1 MPINK
6 KKKNQEDIAIILSSP
21 CETSSNGIHLK
32 TRRVIRELIGHMMVE
47 IYDHQCQLTKKKKKK
62 KQEDLAIILS
72 SPCET
77 SSNGIHLKTRRV
89 IRELIGHMMVEIY
102 DHQCQLTKKKKNQE
116 DIAII
121 LSSPCET
128 SSNGIHLKTRRVIR
142 ELIGHMMVE
151 IYDHQC
157 QLTKKKKKKKQE
169 DLAIILS
176 SPCETSS
183 NGIHLKTRRV
193 IRELIGHMMV
203 EIYDHQC
210 QLTKKKKKKKQ
221 EDLAIIL
228 SSPCET
234 SSNGIHLKTRRV
246 IRELIGHMMVEIYDH
261 QCQLTKKKKKETRR
275 PSDNS
280 VFTM

>member
-6 KKKNQEDIAIILSSP
+6 KKK
-21 CETSSNGIHLK
+21 
-32 TRRVIRELIGHMMVE
+32 R
-47 IYDHQCQLTKKKKKK
+47 
-62 KQEDLAIILS
+62 
-72 SPCET
+72 
-77 SSNGIHLKTRRV
+77 
-89 IRELIGHMMVEIY
+89 
-102 DHQCQLTKKKKNQE
+102 
-116 DIAII
+116 
-121 LSSPCET
+121 
-128 SSNGIHLKTRRVIR
+128 
-142 ELIGHMMVE
+142 
-151 IYDHQC
+151 
-157 QLTKKKKKKKQE
+157 KQE

-210 QLTKKKKKKKQ
+210 QLTKKKKKKQ

-261 QCQLTKKKKKETRR
+261 QCQLKKKKKRNKKT
-275 PSDNS
+275 
-280 VFTM
+280 

>member
-1 MPINK
+1 MPIN
-6 KKKNQEDIAIILSSP
+6 
-21 CETSSNGIHLK
+21 
-32 TRRVIRELIGHMMVE
+32 
-47 IYDHQCQLTKKKKKK
+47 
-62 KQEDLAIILS
+62 
-72 SPCET
+72 
-77 SSNGIHLKTRRV
+77 
-89 IRELIGHMMVEIY
+89 
-102 DHQCQLTKKKKNQE
+102 
-116 DIAII
+116 
-121 LSSPCET
+121 
-128 SSNGIHLKTRRVIR
+128 
-142 ELIGHMMVE
+142 
-151 IYDHQC
+151 
-157 QLTKKKKKKKQE
+157 KKKKKKQE

-210 QLTKKKKKKKQ
+210 QLTKKKKKKQEDLAIILSSPCETSSNGIHLKTRRVIRELIGHMMVEIYDHHCQLTKKKKKKQ

-261 QCQLTKKKKKETRR
+261 QCQLTKKKKRNKKT
-275 PSDNS
+275 
-280 VFTM
+280 